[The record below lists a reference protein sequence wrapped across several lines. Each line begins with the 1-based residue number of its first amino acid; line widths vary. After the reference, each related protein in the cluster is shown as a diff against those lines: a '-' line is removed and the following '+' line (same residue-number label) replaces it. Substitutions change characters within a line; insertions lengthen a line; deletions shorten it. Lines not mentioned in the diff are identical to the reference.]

1 MRLLLQGGT
10 GEFSFREFRDD
21 EIPPY
26 AILLHTWLAVQEGA
40 EPTYEDLKNGSGEGK
55 LGYKKIQFCGEQA
68 RRDGLQYFWVD
79 TYCINKANYAELQY
93 AINSMFRWYR
103 NATRCYVYMSD
114 VTSPPL
120 GTNAEFNP
128 QSWDSEFWKSRW
140 FTRGWTLQ
148 ELLAPRSVEFFC
160 REGGRLG
167 DKNSL
172 KHQIQAITGIPA
184 LALQGAP
191 LFQFNRVYSLLG
203 ILDVKIPL
211 FKDTEAATAFGR
223 LQEVIGKREMCL
235 QDLRL
240 TDPCD
245 DKKRIEDTKG
255 GLLEDSYRWIF
266 GNSEFKQWRNDQ
278 LSPLLWI
285 KGDPG
290 KGKTMLLCGIVNE
303 LSKSTVD
310 TALLSYFFCQASDS
324 RINSATAVLRGL
336 IYTLVG
342 KTLFEDTNALTALS
356 EIFTNILQD
365 SSLDGIYL
373 IVDALDEC
381 VTGLPELLD
390 LVVYTSSVSSRA
402 KWIVSSRNWSS
413 IERSL
418 NTAAHRFKV
427 DWLAERNRYS
437 SETHESVQSYLSLN
451 ANGTFLWVALV
462 CKELS
467 KIPGWKAKTK
477 VTAFPPELDPF
488 YRRMMDQIRG
498 VEDAEDREL
507 CTQVLAVVA
516 AVYWPITLDELSSFI
531 DMPDGIV
538 GEYEALSEIIELCG
552 SFLTL
557 REYTISFV
565 HQSAKDFL
573 IKKAQNEIH
582 PFGVEAVHHI
592 IFSRSLQAMSG
603 TLRRDIYSLRTPGIS
618 VDQVEAPNPDP
629 LAAARYSCLYWVDH
643 LLDCGTRENTIDNL
657 KDSGSVFKFLRQSY
671 LYWLEALSLTKG
683 LSDGI
688 LMIRKLGSWLQADK
702 TTSSLSMQESEE
714 IPIHGYLTLKTIESK
729 VVYCLTFSQQ
739 LLPEP
744 GGTSQRQGIPRSVSS
759 SSDRRDSEQL
769 SVHERTMSRP
779 VRNSRFSS
787 QEDKLLLQ
795 LKREGLSW
803 DEISDRF
810 PERSKGTLQVHYS
823 TKLKPRPESKN
834 TRKRRRR
841 GVLFSVIMSVMSL
854 GSIIAPLTSIGKAA
868 STAATFFAMIDALV
882 GAYPQWQ
889 ECYGESSSRP
899 QVGGNAVK
907 QAGSQDFERKL
918 PIIAILI
925 CSLLTVACFAYA
937 DECCLQL
944 VLQPYLLPNP
954 SLVDRGRYL
963 EEYCLEGRLKKAE
976 YELEFRSTW
985 SQSQIE
991 NYPNHV
997 YQIYYAEILADRL
1010 STTLSEIRFDQR

>member
-1 MRLLLQGGT
+1 MRLLVQGGT

-26 AILLHTWLAVQEGA
+26 AILSHTWLAIQEGA
-40 EPTYEDLKNGSGEGK
+40 EPTYEDLKNGSGEGN

-79 TYCINKANYAELQY
+79 TCCINKANYAELQY

-191 LFQFNRVYSLLG
+191 LFQFSAEERLSWMDRRQTTLEVDRVYSLLG

-211 FKDTEAATAFGR
+211 FKDTEAATAFRR
-223 LQEVIGKREMCL
+223 LREVIDKREICL

-266 GNSEFKQWRNDQ
+266 GNSEFKQWRSDQ

-285 KGDPG
+285 KSDPG
-290 KGKTMLLCGIVNE
+290 KGKTMLLCGIINE

-336 IYTLVG
+336 IYMLVGQQPSLVSHIQKKYNNAG
-342 KTLFEDTNALTALS
+342 KTLFEDTNAWTALS
-356 EIFTNILQD
+356 EIFASILQD

-418 NTAAHRFKV
+418 DTAAHRVRLSLELNQKSVAAAIATYIQFKV

-437 SETHESVQSYLSLN
+437 SETRESVQSYLSLN

-467 KIPGWKAKTK
+467 KIPGWKAKKK

-498 VEDAEDREL
+498 VEDAEDGEL
-507 CTQVLAVVA
+507 CTQILAVVS
-516 AVYWPITLDELSSFI
+516 AVYRPITLDELSSFI
-531 DMPDGIV
+531 DIPDGIA
-538 GEYEALSEIIELCG
+538 GEYEALSEIIGLCG

-573 IKKAQNEIH
+573 IKKAHNEIH
-582 PFGVEAVHHI
+582 PFGVETVHHT
-592 IFSRSLQAMSG
+592 IFSRSLQAMSQ

-671 LYWLEALSLTKG
+671 LYWLEALSLMKG

-688 LMIRKLGSWLQADK
+688 LMIRKLESWLQV
-702 TTSSLSMQESEE
+702 S
-714 IPIHGYLTLKTIESK
+714 
-729 VVYCLTFSQQ
+729 VY
-739 LLPEP
+739 
-744 GGTSQRQGIPRSVSS
+744 I
-759 SSDRRDSEQL
+759 
-769 SVHERTMSRP
+769 
-779 VRNSRFSS
+779 N
-787 QEDKLLLQ
+787 
-795 LKREGLSW
+795 
-803 DEISDRF
+803 
-810 PERSKGTLQVHYS
+810 
-823 TKLKPRPESKN
+823 
-834 TRKRRRR
+834 
-841 GVLFSVIMSVMSL
+841 
-854 GSIIAPLTSIGKAA
+854 
-868 STAATFFAMIDALV
+868 
-882 GAYPQWQ
+882 
-889 ECYGESSSRP
+889 
-899 QVGGNAVK
+899 
-907 QAGSQDFERKL
+907 
-918 PIIAILI
+918 
-925 CSLLTVACFAYA
+925 
-937 DECCLQL
+937 
-944 VLQPYLLPNP
+944 
-954 SLVDRGRYL
+954 
-963 EEYCLEGRLKKAE
+963 
-976 YELEFRSTW
+976 
-985 SQSQIE
+985 
-991 NYPNHV
+991 
-997 YQIYYAEILADRL
+997 
-1010 STTLSEIRFDQR
+1010 